1 MDADEA
7 AHLPESSFL
16 SRCRMTSW
24 FSHAEQTKGGGGG
37 EDIQTPLHRLPGKI
51 IASCRLAALLPA
63 LSSTVP
69 PSPQKG
75 ILIWEG
81 GTS

>member
-24 FSHAEQTKGGGGG
+24 FSHAEQAKGGSRRG
-37 EDIQTPLHRLPGKI
+37 EERRGHPDATSQIARKDYLSPAAASPTGPIILPEEEG
-51 IASCRLAALLPA
+51 
-63 LSSTVP
+63 V
-69 PSPQKG
+69 
-75 ILIWEG
+75 LI
-81 GTS
+81 